1 MFEILRSGGGGSLQE
16 PVSVFFCGYREFTG
30 KVQRPEPP
38 KSGPFREFSTGI
50 GHFPPTGLIS
60 KQGI

>member
-38 KSGPFREFSTGI
+38 KSGPFGNSQQESATSRQ
-50 GHFPPTGLIS
+50 LV
-60 KQGI
+60 